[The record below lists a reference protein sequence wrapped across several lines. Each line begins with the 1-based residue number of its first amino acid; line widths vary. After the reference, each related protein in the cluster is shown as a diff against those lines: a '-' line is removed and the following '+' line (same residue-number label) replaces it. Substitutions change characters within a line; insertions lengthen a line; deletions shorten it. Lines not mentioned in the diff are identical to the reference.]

1 MSITQIAANDH
12 STAFL
17 GRASRQ
23 ARNHTLVVPHRH
35 VGSIFELGSE
45 EQGSIWNLVADIR
58 NRLKAPMRHQ
68 TLRPGPMNVRTDSA
82 TSLSSLPRRQRL
94 AEVACEQISRPKP
107 LWQIQIADD
116 RVDGEPFLRRLYLT
130 PVFTR
135 QSP

>member
-1 MSITQIAANDH
+1 MLIRLRSWDGH
-12 STAFL
+12 
-17 GRASRQ
+17 RVRED
-23 ARNHTLVVPHRH
+23 HTLVVPHRH

-45 EQGSIWNLVADIR
+45 EQGSIGNLVADIR
-58 NRLKAPMRHQ
+58 TGLSIAPMRHQ

-94 AEVACEQISRPKP
+94 AEVACEQISRPIP